1 MHFCLLRKSLRL
13 QTILFSQF
21 RIMWLVATY
30 SHRDFRMVQ
39 DEVTN
44 HAHYRPS
51 ELSVPPTA
59 ADDHV
64 SSHLIGYLYD
74 HFPRFPT
81 TSCLDFTGQLM
92 NIKSKKILNKF
103 RMYRFFNIMMNYHF
117 PAAHCAVI
125 CILLLNM
132 VLLIIWLQLKF
143 MSAILHFRIESRL
156 LTPSPSLSLML
167 THLRCIQLHAFIN
180 ISSIFIKI

>member
-64 SSHLIGYLYD
+64 STHLIGYLYN
-74 HFPRFPT
+74 HLPRFPT

-103 RMYRFFNIMMNYHF
+103 RIYRFFNIMMNYVSFFSSSLRSNMHI
-117 PAAHCAVI
+117 AVKHGPI
-125 CILLLNM
+125 NHM
-132 VLLIIWLQLKF
+132 AIIIIYVCDF
-143 MSAILHFRIESRL
+143 
-156 LTPSPSLSLML
+156 
-167 THLRCIQLHAFIN
+167 AFQN
-180 ISSIFIKI
+180 

>member
-30 SHRDFRMVQ
+30 SYRDFRMVQ

-51 ELSVPPTA
+51 ELSVTPTA

-103 RMYRFFNIMMNYHF
+103 RIYRFFNIMMNYHF

-156 LTPSPSLSLML
+156 LTPSPSLSLL
-167 THLRCIQLHAFIN
+167 C
-180 ISSIFIKI
+180 